1 MIRRLKIDVLNE
13 LPSKNRKIINIDAD
27 VSLLPEL
34 KEKLEKM
41 ASLRNMGSK
50 DILYAKRGLMM
61 VNKHVSSTS
70 FISTTLFFFQQ
81 EVFLDS
87 AQVKI
92 KPLIGYVFKLLDEG
106 RKFLVFVHHQSM
118 LDNLETELKKRVNY
132 LKHISNFFFTN
143 SPHFPLKGHALHPD

>member
-1 MIRRLKIDVLNE
+1 MFIQETVMIRRLKIDVLNE

-41 ASLRNMGSK
+41 TSLRNMGSK

-70 FISTTLFFFQQ
+70 FISTTLFSFNRRYFSIQH
-81 EVFLDS
+81 
-87 AQVKI
+87 K
-92 KPLIGYVFKLLDEG
+92 
-106 RKFLVFVHHQSM
+106 
-118 LDNLETELKKRVNY
+118 
-132 LKHISNFFFTN
+132 
-143 SPHFPLKGHALHPD
+143 